1 MGSDQRPLILG
12 EAPSKSGDKYYLC
25 PLSGAV
31 GERLAR
37 WAGLEPQ
44 PGGTRYGQ
52 WYWPLVAAF
61 ECRNLLER
69 YPGPQGRGAALP
81 MGPAREAA
89 AELLPEL
96 DGRRVV
102 VLGTRLP
109 AALGLRWPAPM
120 FEWHH
125 FPWLS
130 PSQALLREQGL
141 AVGVG
146 DVEFEYAVIPHPS
159 GLNRAYNDPL
169 VERAASAV
177 LRRCLEPDRPLEL
190 L

>member
-12 EAPSKSGDKYYLC
+12 EAPSRSGDKYFMC

-52 WYWPLVAAF
+52 WYWSLVEAF

-69 YPGPQGRGAALP
+69 YPGPQGKGAALP
-81 MGPAREAA
+81 MGPARAAA
-89 AELLPEL
+89 AELEAEL

-102 VLGTRLP
+102 LLGSRLP
-109 AALGLRWPAPM
+109 AALSLPWPAPM
-120 FEWHH
+120 FEWYT
-125 FPWLS
+125 S
-130 PSQALLREQGL
+130 PRRIPTNTLPMEDGEHVLRLGT
-141 AVGVG
+141 
-146 DVEFEYAVIPHPS
+146 EFEYAVIPHPS
-159 GLNRAYNDPL
+159 GLNRTYNDPL
-169 VERAASAV
+169 NVRAASAV
-177 LRRCLEPDRPLEL
+177 LRRCLEPDAPLEL